1 MKSHRSTSILN
12 KLNNNLITSISCY
25 ISHRRILNIVRYSK
39 EFQSAMS
46 ISLYYYQ
53 KYFVL
58 NHFQLNFTTVSSKE
72 ILYLLNTEFKN
83 FDKVG
88 DNEILEKI
96 IEEIKDSERIIE
108 VNKNE
113 KEIIG
118 NGKYPYITGHL
129 QNIEMKGKIDNSEE
143 KKMIS
148 LYLNSNSREYNNY
161 KKYEKIGPEFELL
174 KMSSD
179 SCNKLKILRTDSNFI
194 IPVSILKNLESLQ
207 IYISP
212 KNNLNFMNDVNK
224 DSISLKKLRFLN
236 IHRLK
241 RDYPSEVNKI
251 FINHNNKIR
260 FRLPNIEEI
269 LIFLDLNRDLYIL
282 KEYFKLY
289 LIDDTFNDVLKNK
302 DVNSVYNYFKEK
314 ILHYKFKMVTVHF
327 LLELSY
333 LKNNKKIIMDLEMNK
348 SKNGLKYYYF
358 RKNVLKNGEKQ
369 YSIFE
374 GFREDYSNKI
384 IQIYYCNKNGP
395 LEIIDKPSLMKSING
410 FTLVGEENSH
420 IENKEFKKI
429 FDIEENNYS
438 LQNIIISIKKKQ
450 KVFQNLI
457 KNINKFKVLKNLII
471 TDYIDDN
478 DIFYE
483 LVNKIS
489 AMKLLKTVKI
499 SFKGNCDKKTVDL
512 MKKSFLIFSCSKIVY
527 SEVTEYYLSRISNE

>member
-1 MKSHRSTSILN
+1 MT
-12 KLNNNLITSISCY
+12 
-25 ISHRRILNIVRYSK
+25 
-39 EFQSAMS
+39 
-46 ISLYYYQ
+46 
-53 KYFVL
+53 
-58 NHFQLNFTTVSSKE
+58 
-72 ILYLLNTEFKN
+72 
-83 FDKVG
+83 
-88 DNEILEKI
+88 
-96 IEEIKDSERIIE
+96 
-108 VNKNE
+108 
-113 KEIIG
+113 
-118 NGKYPYITGHL
+118 
-129 QNIEMKGKIDNSEE
+129 
-143 KKMIS
+143 
-148 LYLNSNSREYNNY
+148 
-161 KKYEKIGPEFELL
+161 
-174 KMSSD
+174 
-179 SCNKLKILRTDSNFI
+179 
-194 IPVSILKNLESLQ
+194 
-207 IYISP
+207 
-212 KNNLNFMNDVNK
+212 
-224 DSISLKKLRFLN
+224 
-236 IHRLK
+236 
-241 RDYPSEVNKI
+241 
-251 FINHNNKIR
+251 HNNKIR

-327 LLELSY
+327 LLELCY

-358 RKNVLKNGEKQ
+358 RKNLLKNGEKQ

-410 FTLVGEENSH
+410 FTVVGEENSH

-450 KVFQNLI
+450 KVFKNLI

-471 TDYIDDN
+471 KDYIDDN

-489 AMKLLKTVKI
+489 SMKLLKTVKI
-499 SFKGNCDKKTVDL
+499 SFKGNCDKNTVDL
-512 MKKSFLIFSCSKIVY
+512 MKKSFLNFSCLKSVY
-527 SEVTEYYLSRISNE
+527 SEITEYYLSRISNE